1 MGWIDRFLSRA
12 VVTGFLIG
20 AAIHVVIDELPKL
33 AGLCGLPPG
42 FFAGYN
48 REVPEDLL
56 LAYRMRRLV
65 GRGRM
70 VRVAQL
76 AEARTRAIPSTCE

>member
-42 FFAGYN
+42 FFANLKMIEGS
-48 REVPEDLL
+48 REALEVLSQFSQIYIVSAATVAP
-56 LAYRMRRLV
+56 
-65 GRGRM
+65 
-70 VRVAQL
+70 VRAS
-76 AEARTRAIPSTCE
+76 ISTPVRW